1 MMATRDPSGLELVVD
16 PVRAEASL
24 WRRFRFEDDL
34 RCRETLFNRYFK
46 LARSVA
52 GRLFRTRPGQRL
64 ERADFDQFACEGLLQ
79 ALDRYDPLR
88 GVPFS
93 AFARRRITGNIADGI
108 STMSEIDAQLSHRH
122 RIEQERLRSLAQ
134 AGVDPLAAL
143 SELAVGLALGL
154 MLEGTGLIEPGDA
167 PDRRPSAYDSLVWRE
182 TQALLVAEIGKLP
195 ENEAIVVRQ
204 HYDHGLSFASVA
216 RLMNLS
222 GGRVSQLHRA
232 ALERLRKRLRTKG
245 G

>member
-1 MMATRDPSGLELVVD
+1 MSRHQAKVFDVGKFPGDNAQVWRDG
-16 PVRAEASL
+16 
-24 WRRFRFEDDL
+24 
-34 RCRETLFNRYFK
+34 
-46 LARSVA
+46 
-52 GRLFRTRPGQRL
+52 
-64 ERADFDQFACEGLLQ
+64 
-79 ALDRYDPLR
+79 
-88 GVPFS
+88 
-93 AFARRRITGNIADGI
+93 
-108 STMSEIDAQLSHRH
+108 AQ
-122 RIEQERLRSLAQ
+122 Q
-134 AGVDPLAAL
+134 AGTGPPFRVDD
-143 SELAVGLALGL
+143 GNW
-154 MLEGTGLIEPGDA
+154 LIEPGDA

-245 G
+245 E